1 MGQNMKNLAFVFPGQ
16 GSQAVG
22 MLSDLF
28 ESYPQIQHQFAR
40 ASDVLNLDLFE
51 MVQNDPHNLLNVT
64 EFTQPALL
72 TASVAIWNLWKEQS
86 DIRPTFMAG
95 HSLGE
100 YSALVCAGALEF
112 EDAVLLTHKRGQ
124 YMQQAVPEGTGAMAA
139 VLGLEDDVVIDL
151 CQQADSSGNVSAANF
166 NSPGQ
171 VVISGS
177 KASVEKASEL
187 AKEKGAKRVMP
198 LPVSVPS
205 HCQLMQPAAD
215 KLAEDLETI
224 TLKSPNYPVIHNVD
238 VKPHLSPKEIK
249 VALIE
254 QLYKSVRWSQTNQ
267 FLLENNVKN
276 IIECGPNKV
285 LSGLAKRTHRKWNIN
300 SLNTAKGFDKAKDS
314 DIGAEE

>member
-1 MGQNMKNLAFVFPGQ
+1 MKNLAFVFPGQ

-22 MLSDLF
+22 MLNDLF

-40 ASDVLNLDLFE
+40 ASDVLNIDLFE

-72 TASVAIWNLWKEQS
+72 TSSVAMWNLWKEKS

-112 EDAVLLTHKRGQ
+112 EDAVMLTHKRGQ

-139 VLGLEDDVVIDL
+139 VLGLEDDVVKEI
-151 CQQADSSGNVSAANF
+151 CQLADPSGQVSAANF

-177 KASVEKASEL
+177 KQAVEKASAL
-187 AKEKGAKRVMP
+187 AKEKGASRVLP

-205 HCQLMQPAAD
+205 HCQLMQPAAE
-215 KLAEDLETI
+215 KLAIDLETI
-224 TLKSPNYPVIHNVD
+224 NIKSPEYPVIHNVD
-238 VKPHLSPKEIK
+238 VKPHLSPQEIK
-249 VALIE
+249 VALVE
-254 QLYKSVRWSQTNQ
+254 QLYKSVMWSQTNQ
-267 FLLENNVKN
+267 LLLDNNIRN

-285 LSGLAKRTHRKWNIN
+285 LSGLAKRTHREWNIY
-300 SLNTAKGFDKAKDS
+300 SLNTTKGFETALDTNN
-314 DIGAEE
+314 GAED

>member
-1 MGQNMKNLAFVFPGQ
+1 MKNLAFVFPGQ

-22 MLSDLF
+22 MVNDLF
-28 ESYPQIQHQFAR
+28 ETYPQIQHQFAR

-51 MVQNDPHNLLNVT
+51 MVTNDTRNQLNLT

-72 TASVAIWNLWKEQS
+72 TTSVAIWNLWKEKT

-100 YSALVCAGALEF
+100 YSALVCAGALDF

-124 YMQQAVPEGTGAMAA
+124 YMQEAVPSGSGAMAA
-139 VLGLEDDVVIDL
+139 ILGLDDDVVVDL
-151 CQQADSSGNVSAANF
+151 CIKADSSGNVSAANF

-171 VVISGS
+171 VVISGA
-177 KASVEKASEL
+177 KEAVEKAGEL
-187 AKEKGAKRVMP
+187 AKELGAKRVMP

-205 HCQLMQPAAD
+205 HCQLMQPAAE
-215 KLAEDLETI
+215 KLAEDLETVS
-224 TLKSPNYPVIHNVD
+224 LKSPEYPVIHNVD

-254 QLYKSVRWSQTNQ
+254 QLYKSVMWTQTNQ
-267 FLLENNVKN
+267 LLIDNNIKN

-285 LSGLAKRTHRKWNIN
+285 LSGLAKRTNRAWNIF
-300 SLNTAKGFDKAKDS
+300 SLNTTAGFIKAT
-314 DIGAEE
+314 GEEQ

>member
-1 MGQNMKNLAFVFPGQ
+1 MKNLAFVFPGQ
-16 GSQAVG
+16 GSQSVG
-22 MLSDLF
+22 MLNDLF
-28 ESYPQIQHQFAR
+28 ESFPEIQHQFAR
-40 ASDVLNLDLFE
+40 ASDVLDIDLFE

-72 TASVAIWNLWKEQS
+72 TSSVAIWNLWKEKT

-100 YSALVCAGALEF
+100 YSALVCAGAMEF

-124 YMQQAVPEGTGAMAA
+124 FMQQAVPEGTGAMAA
-139 VLGLEDDVVIDL
+139 VLGLDDDVVIEL
-151 CQQADSSGNVSAANF
+151 CQQADSGGQVSAANF

-177 KASVEKASEL
+177 KQAVEKASEL

-198 LPVSVPS
+198 IPVSVPS
-205 HCQLMQPAAD
+205 HCQLMQSAAV
-215 KLAEDLETI
+215 KLAEVLETI
-224 TLKSPNYPVIHNVD
+224 KLKSPDYPVIHNVD

-249 VALIE
+249 KALIE
-254 QLYKSVRWSQTNQ
+254 QLYKSVNWTQTNQ
-267 FLLENNVKN
+267 LLMENNIKN

-285 LSGLAKRTHRKWNIN
+285 LSGLAKRTYRDWNIN
-300 SLNTAKGFDKAKDS
+300 SLNTTQGFNIAR
-314 DIGAEE
+314 GAED

>member
-1 MGQNMKNLAFVFPGQ
+1 MKNLAFVFPGQ

-22 MLSDLF
+22 MVNDLF
-28 ESYPQIQHQFAR
+28 GSYPQIQHQFAR
-40 ASDVLNLDLFE
+40 ASDVLNVDLFE
-51 MVQNDPHNLLNVT
+51 MVTSDPHNQLNLT

-72 TASVAIWNLWKEQS
+72 TTSVAIWNLWKEKS

-100 YSALVCAGALEF
+100 YSALVCAGALDF

-139 VLGLEDDVVIDL
+139 VLGLEDDVVIKL
-151 CQQADSSGNVSAANF
+151 CQKADPSGNVSAANF

-177 KASVEKASEL
+177 KESVEKASEL

-205 HCQLMQPAAD
+205 HCQLMQPAAE
-215 KLAEDLETI
+215 KLAEDLEIITI
-224 TLKSPNYPVIHNVD
+224 KSPDYPVIHNVD

-249 VALIE
+249 VALVE
-254 QLYKSVRWSQTNQ
+254 QLFKSVRWSQTNQ
-267 FLLENNVKN
+267 LLIDNNIKN

-285 LSGLAKRTHRKWNIN
+285 LSGLAKRTHRQWNIN
-300 SLNTAKGFDKAKDS
+300 SLNTTKGFDKAL
-314 DIGAEE
+314 GAED

>member
-1 MGQNMKNLAFVFPGQ
+1 MKNLAFVFPGQ

-22 MLSDLF
+22 MLNDLF

-40 ASDVLNLDLFE
+40 ASDVLNVDLFE
-51 MVQNDPHNLLNVT
+51 MVASDPHNQLNLT

-72 TASVAIWNLWKEQS
+72 TTSVAIWNLWKDKT

-100 YSALVCAGALEF
+100 YSALVCAGALDF

-139 VLGLEDDVVIDL
+139 VLGLEDDVVIEL
-151 CQQADSSGNVSAANF
+151 CQQADAGGNVSAANF

-177 KASVEKASEL
+177 KQAVEKASEL
-187 AKEKGAKRVMP
+187 AKNKGAKRVMA

-205 HCQLMQPAAD
+205 HCQLMQSAAD
-215 KLAEDLETI
+215 KISEDLETI
-224 TLKSPNYPVIHNVD
+224 KIKSPDYPVIHNVD
-238 VKPHLSPKEIK
+238 VRPHLSPKEIK

-254 QLYKSVRWSQTNQ
+254 QLYKPVKWRQINQ
-267 FLLENNVKN
+267 LLIDNKIKN

-285 LSGLAKRTHRKWNIN
+285 LSGLAKRTHREWNIN
-300 SLNTAKGFDKAKDS
+300 SLNTTKGFDKAL
-314 DIGAEE
+314 GADD